1 MPEKKMRKSDALKF
15 FYSLAFIFYSSTM
28 ATKSDMGYYD
38 SSTES
43 LYGNDDAFLEAEDLH
58 SCNGSVSSREEK
70 SLLVTG
76 CSEESTGERSNSK
89 IKNLM
94 LNIM

>member
-28 ATKSDMGYYD
+28 ATKSDMGY
-38 SSTES
+38 STES

-94 LNIM
+94 LNMM

>member
-1 MPEKKMRKSDALKF
+1 
-15 FYSLAFIFYSSTM
+15 M
-28 ATKSDMGYYD
+28 ATKSDMVYND

-43 LYGNDDAFLEAEDLH
+43 LYRDDDAFLEAEDLH
-58 SCNGSVSSREEK
+58 NCNGSVSSREEK

-94 LNIM
+94 LNMM